1 MLVPSTASSPQQMP
15 LPASAAP
22 WLLIEAEDK
31 AASLPHNSPHGSE
44 TRHRLVRP
52 RHRRRRSSGVVTARC
67 WSPLLVPP
75 VTAVISVILAPP
87 LLPLAHHLLHL
98 HQLGLHALVLKP
110 EPRLI
115 PAAFE
120 DRIAV
125 KRWEALGDGIAEA
138 TVLITHDLREP
149 ADRRQPEK
157 WYEAQRGK
165 IRRGLAMMERE
176 LGDGAFCYGNAF
188 TLADIAA
195 GYALGYLDAG
205 IPGCNWRAASPRL
218 ARHYDKLVKRV
229 SFIKTDPATT

>member
-1 MLVPSTASSPQQMP
+1 MKLFGTPGSPFVRKAR
-15 LPASAAP
+15 LALEEKGVDYEYVLAP
-22 WLLIEAEDK
+22 R
-31 AASLPHNSPHGSE
+31 E
-44 TRHRLVRP
+44 TR
-52 RHRRRRSSGVVTARC
+52 A
-67 WSPLLVPP
+67 
-75 VTAVISVILAPP
+75 
-87 LLPLAHHLLHL
+87 
-98 HQLGLHALVLKP
+98 ALVFPLNPLGKIPVLQRDDGQAVFDSPVIVEYVDGLKP

-149 ADRRQPEK
+149 ADRREPEK

-165 IRRGLAMMERE
+165 IRRGLAMMECE

-205 IPGCNWRAASPRL
+205 IPGFNWRAASPRL

>member
-1 MLVPSTASSPQQMP
+1 LKLFPLNPLGKIPVLQRDDGQAVFDSP
-15 LPASAAP
+15 
-22 WLLIEAEDK
+22 
-31 AASLPHNSPHGSE
+31 
-44 TRHRLVRP
+44 
-52 RHRRRRSSGVVTARC
+52 
-67 WSPLLVPP
+67 
-75 VTAVISVILAPP
+75 VIVEYVD
-87 LLPLAHHLLHL
+87 
-98 HQLGLHALVLKP
+98 GLKP